1 MGPAEFLIPDQP
13 AQTRLHVTAID
24 INADLGEGFGR
35 YRLDSDAE
43 LLTLVSSANVACG
56 FHAGDPVVMRETVSR
71 AVARRVAIGAHPS
84 YPDLMGFGRR
94 EMAASAEEIE
104 AYIVYQ
110 VGALSAFCGAHGA
123 RLRYVKPHGALYN
136 RAARDPGAARA
147 IARALRSIDPALILL
162 GLDGTPMLSEAAAE
176 GVDVAREAFVDR
188 AYQPDGQLVPRG
200 QAGAVLDDIPA
211 VVERAVRMVT
221 ERFVIAIDGTRRIV
235 RPDSLCVHGDGP
247 HAVAIVRA
255 LRERF
260 DALGIDVAP
269 FAR

>member
-1 MGPAEFLIPDQP
+1 M
-13 AQTRLHVTAID
+13 TSID
-24 INADLGEGFGR
+24 LNADLGEGFGR

-43 LLTLVSSANVACG
+43 LLTLVSSANIACG

-71 AVARRVAIGAHPS
+71 AVARRVTIGAHPS
-84 YPDLMGFGRR
+84 YPDLQGFGRR
-94 EMAASAEEIE
+94 EMGASPEEVE
-104 AYIVYQ
+104 AFVVYQ
-110 VGALSAFCGAHGA
+110 IGALSAFCGAHGA

-136 RAARDPGAARA
+136 RAARDPALARA
-147 IARALRSIDPALILL
+147 IARGMRSVDPGLVLL
-162 GLDGTPMLSEAAAE
+162 GLDGTAMLVEAGAE
-176 GVDVAREAFVDR
+176 GIEVAREAFVDR
-188 AYQPDGQLVPRG
+188 AYLPDGHLVPRS
-200 QAGAVLDDIPA
+200 QAGAVLDDIPT

-269 FAR
+269 FVR